1 MTTPVS
7 LASIA
12 EELRGAARANS
23 SRRAARTV
31 VGDQGHQVRQT
42 VIALAQDATMSEHE
56 APGEGTLYVMEGRIE
71 LSGSTGTLRIGAG
84 DLAEIPRERHSVR
97 AVTDAVVLLTAM
109 PREFETRTAG
119 NAAEGR

>member
-1 MTTPVS
+1 MMSPVS
-7 LASIA
+7 IASIA

-42 VIALAQDATMSEHE
+42 VIALSQDAAMGEHE
-56 APGEGTLYVMEGRIE
+56 APGEGTLYVMEGKIE
-71 LSGSTGTLRIGAG
+71 LSTGTATLRLGAG

-109 PREFETRTAG
+109 PREFETPVSSNTPGAR
-119 NAAEGR
+119 

>member
-1 MTTPVS
+1 MINPVS
-7 LASIA
+7 IAAIA

-31 VGDQGHQVRQT
+31 VGDQDHQLRQT
-42 VIALAQDATMSEHE
+42 VIALAQDAAMGEHE
-56 APGEGTLYVMEGRIE
+56 APGEGTLYVMEGKVD
-71 LSGSTGTLRIGAG
+71 LMAGTSTLRLGAG

-109 PREFETRTAG
+109 PREFEKRVTGSTT
-119 NAAEGR
+119 EEH